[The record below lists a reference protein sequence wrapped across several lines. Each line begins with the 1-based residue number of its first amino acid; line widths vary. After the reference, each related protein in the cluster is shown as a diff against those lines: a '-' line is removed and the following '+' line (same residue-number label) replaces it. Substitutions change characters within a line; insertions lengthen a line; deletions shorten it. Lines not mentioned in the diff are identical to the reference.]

1 MEDGSN
7 SNSSCASCAST
18 SSCDQCTSGCHGVS
32 SDENSSEHINNM
44 DAAAAVEEED
54 DYLHL
59 NDSAEENANGT
70 VDEIQDI
77 FLDKSLNLGIGIRRY
92 NSWPSNLNKSD
103 NCCLCCF
110 DIPDDLISITCLI
123 CFLLCFDYKDYIVCS
138 ISDDSSG

>member
-1 MEDGSN
+1 MEDGCK
-7 SNSSCASCAST
+7 SNSSCASCASN
-18 SSCDQCTSGCHGVS
+18 SSCDQCTSGCHGNTS
-32 SDENSSEHINNM
+32 GSNEINNSSCENVSM
-44 DAAAAVEEED
+44 DANAAGATAEED
-54 DYLHL
+54 DDDDGDVVDHLNL
-59 NDSAEENANGT
+59 NDSAEENGNAT

-123 CFLLCFDYKDYIVCS
+123 LFFF
-138 ISDDSSG
+138 